1 MMTSAPNRNE
11 AFFSQLNLYSQQ
23 QFTGRL
29 DIKVVTGQQWSLYL
43 SLGHLVWGSEGVHP
57 VRRFRRQ
64 LTSFLPNVK
73 LKAVAPRQS
82 DRFECWDYHVLAL
95 LVQRN
100 RAQTDEVVSIMR
112 GLVAEVLFDLLQAIE
127 IASVT
132 QQIAQFYE
140 KPTRVG
146 ETSEEIRTA
155 PTFKIKPKLGAR
167 PSSTDLGILPRS
179 RTWQV
184 NSALNATQKIWE
196 RWSQMGLALYSP
208 NLAPVIKKP
217 ELLQAKTS
225 AGVYKNLSALIDGK
239 RTLRDVSIFL
249 KKDRLS
255 VTKSLMPYIR
265 QQLIGLVEVPDL
277 ANPYLPHCPIKPA
290 APAKKTPP
298 SKTVKSCVV
307 CIDDS
312 PRVCKAMEKLIVG
325 AGYQFIGISEA
336 IQALPTLLQHKPD
349 VIFLDLMMPIANGY
363 EICSQIRRV
372 SKFKDTPVIILTSQD
387 GLVDRVRAKVVG
399 ATDFM
404 TKPVDRKKVLEVV
417 RKYRDR
423 EGEEAL
429 SVRSSAPELENSR
442 REKS

>member
-29 DIKVVTGQQWSLYL
+29 DIKVVTGQQWGLYL
-43 SLGHLVWGSEGVHP
+43 SLGHLVWATDGLHP

-64 LTSFLPNVK
+64 VASSLPKVN
-73 LKAVAPRQS
+73 LKAIAPRQS
-82 DRFECWDYHVLAL
+82 DRFECWDYHALAL

-100 RAQTDEVVSIMR
+100 LAHTEEVVSIMR

-140 KPTRVG
+140 KPSRAG
-146 ETSEEIRTA
+146 DNSEEIRTA

-179 RTWQV
+179 RTWEV
-184 NSALNATQKIWE
+184 ESALSATQKIWE

-208 NLAPVIKKP
+208 NLAPVIKKG

-225 AGVYKNLSALIDGK
+225 VSTYKNLSTLIDGK
-239 RTLRDVSIFL
+239 RTLRDVSVLL
-249 KKDRLS
+249 KKDVIG

-265 QQLIGLVEVPDL
+265 RQLIGLIEVPDL
-277 ANPYLPHCPIKPA
+277 PNPYLPYCTLKPPAPPERKLA
-290 APAKKTPP
+290 ARSSGKP
-298 SKTVKSCVV
+298 CVV

-312 PRVCKAMEKLIVG
+312 PRVCKAMEKLITG
-325 AGYQFIGISEA
+325 EGYQFIGIQEA

-372 SKFKDTPVIILTSQD
+372 SKLKDTPVIILTSQD

-404 TKPVDRKKVLEVV
+404 TKPVDRRKVLEVV
-417 RKYRDR
+417 RKYHALNQM
-423 EGEEAL
+423 GSSPVQQPKSEEK
-429 SVRSSAPELENSR
+429 N
-442 REKS
+442 

>member
-11 AFFSQLNLYSQQ
+11 AFFSQLNLYAQQ

-29 DIKVVTGQQWSLYL
+29 DIKVVTGQQWGLYL
-43 SLGHLVWGSEGVHP
+43 SLGNLVWAADGVHP

-64 LTSFLPNVK
+64 LASCLPKVN
-73 LKAVAPRQS
+73 LKAIAPRQS
-82 DRFECWDYHVLAL
+82 DQFECWDYHVLAL
-95 LVQRN
+95 LVQRQV
-100 RAQTDEVVSIMR
+100 AHTEEVVSIMR

-140 KPTRVG
+140 KPARTG
-146 ETSEEIRTA
+146 DNSEELRTA

-179 RTWQV
+179 RTWEV
-184 NSALNATQKIWE
+184 ESALNATQKIWE

-208 NLAPVIKKP
+208 NLAPIIKKA
-217 ELLQAKTS
+217 ELLQVKAS
-225 AGVYKNLSALIDGK
+225 ASTYKNLSALIDGK
-239 RTLRDVSIFL
+239 RTLRDVSVFL
-249 KKDRLS
+249 KKDVIG

-265 QQLIGLVEVPDL
+265 RQLIGLIEVSDL
-277 ANPYLPHCPIKPA
+277 PNPYRPYCALKPS
-290 APAKKTPP
+290 PP
-298 SKTVKSCVV
+298 ERKVERDSGKPCVV

-312 PRVCKAMEKLIVG
+312 PRVCQAMEKLISG
-325 AGYQFIGISEA
+325 AGYQFVGIQEA

-372 SKFKDTPVIILTSQD
+372 SKFKDTPIVILTSQD

-404 TKPVDRKKVLEVV
+404 TKPVDKRKVLEVV
-417 RKYRDR
+417 RKYY
-423 EGEEAL
+423 AMN
-429 SVRSSAPELENSR
+429 RSGNVPVKEDPNF
-442 REKS
+442 

>member
-43 SLGHLVWGSEGVHP
+43 SLGHLVWGSAGLHP

-64 LTSFLPNVK
+64 IASSLPNVK
-73 LKAVAPRQS
+73 LKSIAPRQS

-95 LVQRN
+95 LVQRDLA
-100 RAQTDEVVSIMR
+100 RTEEVVSIMR

-140 KPTRVG
+140 KPARMG
-146 ETSEEIRTA
+146 ESSEEIRTA

-167 PSSTDLGILPRS
+167 PSSNDLGILPRS
-179 RTWQV
+179 RTWKV
-184 NSALNATQKIWE
+184 DSALNTTQKIWE

-208 NLAPVIKKP
+208 NLAPAIKKA

-225 AGVYKNLSALIDGK
+225 AGIYKNLSALIDGK
-239 RTLRDVSIFL
+239 RTLRDVSVFL
-249 KKDRLS
+249 KKDTLS

-265 QQLIGLVEVPDL
+265 RQLIGLVEVPDL
-277 ANPYLPHCPIKPA
+277 PNPYLPYCEIEPAEPPRKAA
-290 APAKKTPP
+290 APQTKP
-298 SKTVKSCVV
+298 CVV

-325 AGYQFIGISEA
+325 AGYDFVGIQEA

-349 VIFLDLMMPIANGY
+349 VIFLDVMMPIANGY

-404 TKPVDRKKVLEVV
+404 TKPVDRQKVLEVV
-417 RKYRDR
+417 RKYHAQHQED
-423 EGEEAL
+423 AL
-429 SVRSSAPELENSR
+429 SVRSPQPEIENGQDNS
-442 REKS
+442 